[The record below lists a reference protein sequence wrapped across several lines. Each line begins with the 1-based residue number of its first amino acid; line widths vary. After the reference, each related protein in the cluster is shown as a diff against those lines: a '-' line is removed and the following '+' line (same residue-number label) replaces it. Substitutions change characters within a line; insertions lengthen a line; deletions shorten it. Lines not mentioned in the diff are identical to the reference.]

1 MIDNRILAQH
11 VYEYI
16 RSMIITGKY
25 PPGDKIEKKVIG
37 ETLGVS
43 QTPVNEALSR
53 LVGEKYL
60 DQITRRGF
68 FVKAFST
75 ADLREMFE
83 VRAALEGIAVRLC
96 IERANTDVLDRIA
109 DMFCDFSLP
118 IEETRLHD
126 YLEVDRAFHNSIIEL
141 SGNSMVRE
149 MSERFGYLF
158 KSYQPGL
165 IRGPKE
171 TLPEHNAIARAL
183 RNRAADEA
191 QQLMTQHHL
200 KTVAVLC

>member
-16 RSMIITGKY
+16 RLMVTSGKY
-25 PPGDKIEKKVIG
+25 LPGDKVQKKIIE

-60 DQITRRGF
+60 DQVTRRGF
-68 FVKAFST
+68 FVKTYST

-96 IERANTDVLDRIA
+96 IERAAADVLDQVA
-109 DMFCDFSLP
+109 DMFCNFSLP
-118 IEETRLHD
+118 MDETRLAD
-126 YLEVDRAFHNSIIEL
+126 YLEVDKAFHNSIIEL
-141 SGNSMVRE
+141 SGNTMVRE
-149 MSERFGYLF
+149 MTERFGYLF

-165 IRGPKE
+165 VRGPEE
-171 TLPEHNAIARAL
+171 TLLEHNEIAHAL
-183 RNRAADEA
+183 RNRAANEA

-200 KTVAVLC
+200 KTVAVLR